1 MGGVRRRRTRRF
13 AAAGVYLLPL
23 RPSSATPSPT
33 QIPASVFAGASRPGS
48 LPLLL
53 FHMRVCLLVSG
64 GGCKSHS
71 YRRRQARQAP
81 FSSTRF
87 FVYLAGLAC
96 IGDKRAQPGLKRLP
110 VYILTSM
117 WLFIVSMRQ
126 R

>member
-33 QIPASVFAGASRPGS
+33 QIPASVFAGASRP
-48 LPLLL
+48 
-53 FHMRVCLLVSG
+53 
-64 GGCKSHS
+64 GCKSHS